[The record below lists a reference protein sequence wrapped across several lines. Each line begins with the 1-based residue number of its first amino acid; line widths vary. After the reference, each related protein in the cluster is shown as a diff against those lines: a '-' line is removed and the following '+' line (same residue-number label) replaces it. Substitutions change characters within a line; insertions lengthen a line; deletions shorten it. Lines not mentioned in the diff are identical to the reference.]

1 LICWL
6 VYVVVIVWFI
16 WSMISMVYVKHYKQY
31 SIKYF
36 LREQKHMK
44 YFLREQNLEEVIQ
57 VKILVS
63 YLSNNFVEQTKTTY
77 NLWTYSILNY
87 YIMIAVT
94 NNNKPWYLITICAFL
109 SKFFR
114 FYLFHFSEFLSYFL
128 GVACP
133 ALSKVPHVLVLRRG
147 WLALRFVSDLLALL
161 GQIYKIC

>member
-94 NNNKPWYLITICAFL
+94 NNNKPWYLYLPFKKKKPWYLITI
-109 SKFFR
+109 SHVNR
-114 FYLFHFSEFLSYFL
+114 WLFVCMSNTWLDILFSFDYFGSVCYSVRL
-128 GVACP
+128 
-133 ALSKVPHVLVLRRG
+133 
-147 WLALRFVSDLLALL
+147 
-161 GQIYKIC
+161 